1 MESPRG
7 SPRATPIVPGADRD
21 GEREF
26 GSERVPCSCRSA
38 AFSRVILTEELRR
51 KATGKVRLIEP

>member
-1 MESPRG
+1 MPPPRV
-7 SPRATPIVPGADRD
+7 VPGADRD

-26 GSERVPCSCRSA
+26 GCERMACSWRSS

-51 KATGKVRLIEP
+51 KATGNVRLIELRLIEH